1 MLMLFTD
8 NYPTENMLYT
18 NWARS
23 CIAPYNSGCL
33 HLYFLTA
40 EKGIRTTY
48 LPEGAHL
55 AHVQVNSFQNSA
67 QLDSLSRAHIYQA
80 RELLGKHPAFWSM
93 GVASD
98 G

>member
-1 MLMLFTD
+1 MQPTLAHQPESSSIVFTTVLQAELMNEPLVCEIKAKET
-8 NYPTENMLYT
+8 
-18 NWARS
+18 
-23 CIAPYNSGCL
+23 
-33 HLYFLTA
+33 
-40 EKGIRTTY
+40 